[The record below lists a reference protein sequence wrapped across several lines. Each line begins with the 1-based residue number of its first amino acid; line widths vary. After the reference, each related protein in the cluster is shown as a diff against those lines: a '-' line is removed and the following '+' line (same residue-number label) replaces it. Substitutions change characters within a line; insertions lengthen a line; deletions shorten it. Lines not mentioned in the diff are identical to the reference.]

1 MNYEDVL
8 QKFKALTLGY
18 NEEFATI
25 EIYEEEQLLFSVFES
40 NPLNANWEY
49 VKESYVDVFDAIYR
63 VRNSQLKKEK
73 QELELL

>member
-40 NPLNANWEY
+40 NPDNANWEFVEDAY
-49 VKESYVDVFDAIYR
+49 FDMFVAISR
-63 VRNSQLKKEK
+63 VRGSQLTREK
-73 QELELL
+73 HELELL